1 MSKRDNIA
9 MGGGVDDPIP
19 QQSRTIER
27 QCTIIKRILAQR
39 GDIIHFRGRKFIIV
53 GTEWNMQITSGKY
66 DYIYNVSPWYN
77 VYMYIEYSWL

>member
-27 QCTIIKRILAQR
+27 QCTIIKRIQHKEETLSIL
-39 GDIIHFRGRKFIIV
+39 GV
-53 GTEWNMQITSGKY
+53 ENLLS
-66 DYIYNVSPWYN
+66 
-77 VYMYIEYSWL
+77 

>member
-1 MSKRDNIA
+1 MTKDVERDSIA

-39 GDIIHFRGRKFIIV
+39 GDIIYFRGRKFIIE
-53 GTEWNMQITSGKY
+53 GTKWNMQITSGEY
-66 DYIYNVSPWYN
+66 DYIYNVLPW
-77 VYMYIEYSWL
+77 

>member
-39 GDIIHFRGRKFIIV
+39 GDIIYFRGRKFIIA
-53 GTEWNMQITSGKY
+53 GTE
-66 DYIYNVSPWYN
+66 
-77 VYMYIEYSWL
+77 